1 MRWSGI
7 PLPSVTSGAVT
18 SIPNFTRSGRPSLSF
33 ASSPPSGSTW
43 AALRVSSA
51 MPMAA
56 ATLPLQSP
64 ASRAAFRPKARACEA
79 AAQDPQAPA
88 LRPGPDPVR
97 ARPRLVHLRAGERN
111 RQWNRQLR
119 PERAREAGGRWLHL
133 RRQAEHPCARGAAR
147 FSEPDHRS
155 LGADLRPDEAGDR
168 GRRGQALLRAPR
180 RRRARDRPRRLAGP
194 PQREGR
200 RGRLDDH
207 AAVRQEH
214 LREPPAL
221 DRPEAEGGGDRLAA
235 RAALVEG
242 PDPDRLPE
250 HDLFREWRLWRRT
263 GLTDLLP
270 PQGRPD
276 DLGRG
281 GAPCR
286 DPERPLAVRPGGRP
300 EGGAGAAGHRPT
312 RPVPAG

>member
-1 MRWSGI
+1 FVLGLVSFTFGLVSGI
-7 PLPSVTSGAVT
+7 ASGIGNFDPSARAKQEVDGYIYAGKPSTRVLAVLRG
-18 SIPNFTRSGRPSLSF
+18 SQSRIIVPSAQISGR
-33 ASSPPSGSTW
+33 
-43 AALRVSSA
+43 
-51 MPMAA
+51 M
-56 ATLPLQSP
+56 
-64 ASRAAFRPKARACEA
+64 K
-79 AAQDPQAPA
+79 QAIVA
-88 LRPGPDPVR
+88 V
-97 ARPRLVHLRAGERN
+97 
-111 RQWNRQLR
+111 
-119 PERAREAGGRWLHL
+119 
-133 RRQAEHPCARGAAR
+133 
-147 FSEPDHRS
+147 
-155 LGADLRPDEAGDR
+155 
-168 GRRGQALLRAPR
+168 GQALLRAPR

-312 RPVPAG
+312 